1 MTAIRGTT
9 VLITG
14 AASGI
19 GYLVGRRLLDAGAAR
34 LLVWAVQADAMQR
47 VVAELVAAGH
57 RADGFRVD
65 MSDRAQIART
75 AAEMHARGIAVDIL
89 VNNAGIVVGKSFVEH
104 SADDIA
110 RTMDINSLGPMY
122 LARELLPGMIGRGRG
137 HIVNISSA
145 AAMISNPL
153 MSVYCSSKW
162 ALAGW
167 SDSLRLEMEQA
178 RTGVRVTTVMPY
190 YIDTGMFA
198 GVRSRII
205 PLLQP
210 DHVAGR
216 IVEAIEQDRVF
227 LRMPR
232 LLDLLPFLR
241 GIMPTRVFDKVAGEW
256 FGVYRAMRTFKGRG

>member
-1 MTAIRGTT
+1 MTVIRGTT
-9 VLITG
+9 VLVTG

-34 LLVWAVQADAMQR
+34 LVVWDIQADAMQR
-47 VVAELVAAGH
+47 VVAELAAAGY
-57 RADGFRVD
+57 RADGFVVD
-65 MSDRAQIART
+65 MSDRAQISST
-75 AAEMHARGIAVDIL
+75 AAGMHARGIAIDIL
-89 VNNAGIVVGKSFVEH
+89 VNNAGIIVGKPFVEH

-110 RTMDINSLGPMY
+110 RTMLINSLGPMH
-122 LARELLPGMIGRGRG
+122 LARELLPGMIERGFG

-145 AAMISNPL
+145 AAMVSNPL

-167 SDSLRLEMEQA
+167 SDSLRIEMEQA

-205 PLLQP
+205 PLLKP
-210 DHVAGR
+210 DDVAGEIVAAIGRDR
-216 IVEAIEQDRVF
+216 IV

-232 LLDLLPFLR
+232 LLDFLPFLR
-241 GIMPTRVFDKVAGEW
+241 GVMPTRVFDKVAGEW
-256 FGVYRAMRTFKGRG
+256 FGVYRAMRTFRGRG